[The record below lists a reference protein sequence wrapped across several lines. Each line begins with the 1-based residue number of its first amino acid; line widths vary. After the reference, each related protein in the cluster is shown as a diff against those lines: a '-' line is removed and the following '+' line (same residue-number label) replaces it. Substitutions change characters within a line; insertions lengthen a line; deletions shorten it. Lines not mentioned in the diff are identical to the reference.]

1 MLGDVSRKLSIVD
14 SLFKCHLSHV
24 IFVLPLVFEMHTT
37 SSENITRERSYKE
50 RENQENNHDS
60 TEKYWHKVFAR
71 SRS

>member
-1 MLGDVSRKLSIVD
+1 MS
-14 SLFKCHLSHV
+14 LSHV
-24 IFVLPLVFEMHTT
+24 IIVLPLVFEMHTT